1 MTSSAEERSEAAAA
15 ACQVVRDRG
24 LASIV
29 VVADGER
36 AALAVD
42 GLGFR
47 DAAKTLRHF
56 ARELEMAGPK
66 GRRKRRR
73 NLRRAK

>member
-15 ACQVVRDRG
+15 ACAVVRDKG

-42 GLGFR
+42 GVGYR

-56 ARELEMAGPK
+56 ARTLEMAGPK
-66 GRRKRRR
+66 GRRRKRRKGR
-73 NLRRAK
+73 Q